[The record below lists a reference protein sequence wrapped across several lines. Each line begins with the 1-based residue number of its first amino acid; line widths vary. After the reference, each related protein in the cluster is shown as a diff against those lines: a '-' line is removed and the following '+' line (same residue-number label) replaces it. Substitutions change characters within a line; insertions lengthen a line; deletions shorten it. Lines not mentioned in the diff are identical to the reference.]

1 MALDF
6 LIVQES
12 EVCPPRHRP
21 LRLVSG
27 EFGNGDHPPT
37 DRGRSGKQQPE
48 EAAVETGAAPVPG
61 VGWGDDQGSAGPC
74 PGD

>member
-1 MALDF
+1 M
-6 LIVQES
+6 S
-12 EVCPPRHRP
+12 PTPPP
-21 LRLVSG
+21 ASLVSG
-27 EFGNGDHPPT
+27 AFGNADRPRT
-37 DRGRSGKQQPE
+37 DRGAQKQRKEGLQPE